1 VSGAS
6 ASPGSTQ
13 REVGRWQ
20 RPTGAVRTA
29 VIGFGTAGSV
39 FHAPFVHASPRFSLD
54 FVVTGDAERSRGVTD
69 SYPQATVCATVE
81 SLFENSEDLDLVVI
95 GSPPD
100 THTPLALEAIRRGLA
115 VVVDKP
121 FCVTA
126 AEGRQVIAEAE
137 RAGVPLTVFQNRR
150 WDGDF
155 LTLQSLLDSGR
166 LGQVRR
172 FESRFEWW
180 KPEEG
185 KAWKR
190 ESLPDQGGGMLYD
203 LGTHLIDQALRLFG
217 PVRTSYAELA
227 SHRTAGTD
235 DDSFVSLLHESGV
248 RTQLWMN
255 GMAAQVGPRF
265 HVLGSSSAYTKWGL
279 DSQEAALKAGTTP
292 TDRRYGVEPE
302 SSWGLLGI
310 DGSLER
316 VPAQRGQYDAFYAG
330 LAEALVGGAALPVD
344 PADAVAVIELIED
357 LHERF
362 GVVDEG

>member
-6 ASPGSTQ
+6 GSPSPT
-13 REVGRWQ
+13 RRDAGRS
-20 RPTGAVRTA
+20 PAGVVRTA
-29 VIGFGTAGSV
+29 VIGFGTAGRV
-39 FHAPFVHASPRFSLD
+39 FHAPFVEASPRFSLD
-54 FVVTGDAERSRGVTD
+54 FVVTGNPERQQAVGD
-69 SYPQATVCATVE
+69 LYPQATVCE
-81 SLFENSEDLDLVVI
+81 SPEALFERSEELDLVVI

-100 THTPLALEAIRRGLA
+100 THVPLAREAIRRGIA

-121 FCVTA
+121 FSVTA
-126 AEGRQVIAEAE
+126 DEGRQLIAEAE

-155 LTLQSLLDSGR
+155 LTLQSLLDSGS
-166 LGQVRR
+166 LGHVRR

-180 KPEEG
+180 KPEES

-190 ESLPDQGGGMLYD
+190 ESLPGQGGGILFD

-217 PVRTSYAELA
+217 PVRSSYAELA
-227 SHRTAGTD
+227 SHRTPGTD

-248 RTQLWMN
+248 RSQLWMN

-279 DSQEAALKAGTTP
+279 DSQEATLKAGVKP
-292 TDRRYGVEPE
+292 SEQGYGVEPE
-302 SSWGLLGI
+302 SSWGLLGV

-316 VPAQRGQYDAFYAG
+316 VPAERGQYDAFYAG
-330 LAEALVGGAALPVD
+330 LAAALLDGGPLPVD